1 MSIERDSAV
10 TLKGNPI
17 TLVGPELK
25 VGDKAPDFNC
35 DQGLLP
41 MVSLESM
48 GDSVKVF
55 NVILSVDTPVCSA
68 QTKKFNEEIAGL
80 SENLKIYTVSSD
92 LPFAQKRFCGAEGID
107 KVENISDYLGN
118 SFGQAFGILIKDKG
132 LLARGIF
139 VLDKDNTLKHVE
151 YVNEISEEP
160 NYQSAID
167 IIKGL
172 I

>member
-17 TLVGPELK
+17 TLIGPELK
-25 VGDKAPDFNC
+25 VGDKAPDFIC
-35 DQGLLP
+35 DQGLMP
-41 MVSLESM
+41 KVSLTDM

-68 QTKKFNEEIAGL
+68 QTRRFNEEAANING
-80 SENLKIYTVSSD
+80 NLKIYTVSSD

-118 SFGQAFGILIKDKG
+118 SFGEAYGILIKDKG
-132 LLARGIF
+132 LLARAIF
-139 VLDKDNTLKHVE
+139 VADKDNTLKHVE
-151 YVNEISEEP
+151 YVSEISEEP
-160 NYQSAID
+160 NYDTALSV
-167 IIKGL
+167 IKDL
-172 I
+172 L

>member
-1 MSIERDSAV
+1 
-10 TLKGNPI
+10 
-17 TLVGPELK
+17 
-25 VGDKAPDFNC
+25 
-35 DQGLLP
+35 

-172 I
+172 V